1 MYRYRDSSTPKAD
14 IFVAKKGCKE
24 MEAAGV

>member
-1 MYRYRDSSTPKAD
+1 MYRYRDNSTPKAD
-14 IFVAKKGCKE
+14 IFVAKKGCEK